1 MKESEQL
8 FFLFEA
14 NRNRENAGPMSAYMK
29 NHFPFLGIKSPDRRI
44 LMTQFF
50 RDTGILKKPFSEAF
64 VRELWSYPERELQ
77 YAAMDYMMKYAK
89 KLEKGYISLLK
100 ELIEQKSWW
109 DSVDAIAS
117 NLVGSI
123 AAKYPE
129 LMDEYIEHWSKH
141 ENMWL
146 RRTAILFQLKYKE
159 KTDEERLYRYILR
172 NADSGE
178 FFIQKSI
185 GWALREYSKTNPE
198 SVRAFIESHSLAKLS
213 VREGSK
219 YI

>member
-8 FFLFEA
+8 YFLFET
-14 NRNRENAGPMSAYMK
+14 NQNSENAGPMAAYMK
-29 NHFPFLGIKSPDRRI
+29 NLFPFFGIKSPDRRR
-44 LMTQFF
+44 LLGQFF
-50 RDTGILKKPFSEAF
+50 QETGMVKKPFSEAF

-77 YAAMDYMMKYAK
+77 YSAMDYMIKFAK
-89 KLEKGYISLLK
+89 KLEKGHISLLK

-117 NLVGSI
+117 NVVGPV

-129 LMDEYIEHWSKH
+129 LIDEYIDVWYKH
-141 ENMWL
+141 SNMWL
-146 RRTAILFQLKYKE
+146 RRTAILFQLKFKE
-159 KTDEERLYRYILR
+159 KTDEERLYRYILW

-178 FFIQKSI
+178 FFIQKAI

-198 SVRAFIESHSLAKLS
+198 SVREFIGSHTLSKLS